1 MYIKKNL
8 NNIVSY
14 IIIFLIALLFIS
26 ILSTKAQSKIFK
38 IKDIEISEPFNADFN
53 KETVINKAFSKAFD
67 ELILTIITTNDKMK
81 VNNIKLS
88 EIKYLVESF
97 EIKDENFLDKKYVAN
112 LNVNFNKKN
121 TLRFFEKKNIFPS
134 LKKKKDFLTILI
146 FIDNDKNQI
155 FLYENNI
162 FYKNWNK
169 YKEKYFLIN
178 YILINEDIEDLRVI
192 NEYKDNIENLQFNE
206 IIKKYDLNDYIVSI
220 FFKNKNELRI
230 LSKFFFDNNLK
241 IINQTYNKV
250 NFDDENK
257 LDDLIIKTK
266 MKLEDLWKNNNLIN
280 TSIKLAINLEIN
292 PKKTLDII
300 NLEKEMNKIDLVYDY
315 YITSISNEKLN
326 YKIIFNGSPKQFL
339 KIMREKNIAIDID
352 NELWKIK

>member
-1 MYIKKNL
+1 MFIKKNL
-8 NNIVSY
+8 NNIIPY
-14 IIIFLIALLFIS
+14 IIICLIALLFIS

-81 VNNIKLS
+81 VNNIKLN

-97 EIKDENFLDKKYVAN
+97 EIKDENFLNEKYVAN

-146 FIDNDKNQI
+146 FIDNDKDQI

-206 IIKKYDLNDYIVSI
+206 IIKK
-220 FFKNKNELRI
+220 
-230 LSKFFFDNNLK
+230 
-241 IINQTYNKV
+241 
-250 NFDDENK
+250 
-257 LDDLIIKTK
+257 
-266 MKLEDLWKNNNLIN
+266 
-280 TSIKLAINLEIN
+280 
-292 PKKTLDII
+292 
-300 NLEKEMNKIDLVYDY
+300 
-315 YITSISNEKLN
+315 
-326 YKIIFNGSPKQFL
+326 
-339 KIMREKNIAIDID
+339 
-352 NELWKIK
+352 